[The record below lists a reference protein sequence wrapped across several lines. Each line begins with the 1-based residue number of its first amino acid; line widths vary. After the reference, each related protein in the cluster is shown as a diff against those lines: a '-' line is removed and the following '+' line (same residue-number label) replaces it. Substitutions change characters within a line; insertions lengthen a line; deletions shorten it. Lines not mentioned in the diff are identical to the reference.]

1 MKNKKQL
8 IYLAY
13 YAVLFTVL
21 ATKVVQTVYTGSLYV
36 HRSHQLSSL
45 NAEKQVLSES
55 NYQLTTEL
63 SKANS
68 LHSLLSSDTLD
79 GYREIKNPI
88 VITDKAM
95 VALK

>member
-1 MKNKKQL
+1 MKNKKNY

-13 YAVLFTVL
+13 YLVIFTIL
-21 ATKVVQTVYTGSLYV
+21 ATKVVQTVYTGSLFV
-36 HRSHQLSSL
+36 HRSNQLKSL
-45 NAEKQVLSES
+45 ETQKQILAEN
-55 NYQLTTEL
+55 NYELTTKL

-68 LHSLLSSDTLD
+68 LHSLLSSATLD

>member
-1 MKNKKQL
+1 MKNKKHF

-13 YAVLFTVL
+13 YTILFAILT
-21 ATKVVQTVYTGSLYV
+21 TKVVRTVYAGSLYV
-36 HRSHQLSSL
+36 HRSHQLKSL
-45 NAEKQVLSES
+45 NAEKQILLEQ
-55 NYQLTTEL
+55 NYELTTEL

-68 LHSLLSSDTLD
+68 LHSLLSSDKLD
-79 GYREIKNPI
+79 GYREIENPI

>member
-1 MKNKKQL
+1 MRNKKQF

-21 ATKVVQTVYTGSLYV
+21 ATKVVQTVYAGSLYV
-36 HRSHQLSSL
+36 HRSHQIKSL
-45 NAEKQVLSES
+45 NVEKQILSEQ
-55 NYQLTTEL
+55 NYELTTQL

-68 LHSLLSSDTLD
+68 LHTLLSSDTLD
-79 GYREIKNPI
+79 GYREIDNPI

>member
-1 MKNKKQL
+1 MKNKKQI

-21 ATKVVQTVYTGSLYV
+21 ATKVVQTVYAGSLYV
-36 HRSHQLSSL
+36 HRAHQLSSL
-45 NAEKQVLSES
+45 TAEKQLLSES
-55 NYQLTTEL
+55 NYELTTQI

-68 LHSLLSSDTLD
+68 LHSLLSSDTLN
-79 GYREIKNPI
+79 GYREIDNPI

>member
-1 MKNKKQL
+1 MKNKKQI

-13 YAVLFTVL
+13 YAVLLTVL

-36 HRSHQLSSL
+36 HRAHQLSSL
-45 NAEKQVLSES
+45 TSEKQLLSES
-55 NYQLTTEL
+55 NYELTTQL

-68 LHSLLSSDTLD
+68 LHSLLSSDTLN
-79 GYREIKNPI
+79 GYREIDNPI